1 MIYTVSL
8 SGEVDFAPSSV
19 EAEILQN
26 IRTLLLTRL
35 GTVPLD
41 RGLGLTWEYLDMP
54 LPAVRSLMT
63 AAVIDLIDEYEP
75 RAKVQSV
82 EFEEDTENAREGVL
96 RPRVI
101 VSIGEE
107 EDI

>member
-8 SGEVDFAPSSV
+8 SGEVDFAPATE

-26 IRTLLLTRL
+26 VRTLLLTRL
-35 GTVPLD
+35 GSVPLD
-41 RGLGLTWEYLDMP
+41 RGLGLSWEHLDMP

-63 AAVIDLIDEYEP
+63 AAIIDLIDEYEP
-75 RAKVQSV
+75 RARVQSV
-82 EFEEDTENAREGVL
+82 EFEENIENAMEGIL

-101 VSIGEE
+101 ISIGEE
-107 EDI
+107 DI